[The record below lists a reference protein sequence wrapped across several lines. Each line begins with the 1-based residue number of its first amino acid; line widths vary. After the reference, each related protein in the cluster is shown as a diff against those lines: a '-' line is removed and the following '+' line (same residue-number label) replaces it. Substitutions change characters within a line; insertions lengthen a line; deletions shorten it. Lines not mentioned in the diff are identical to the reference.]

1 MDGKDVAEQAYKNGY
16 EQGKADAAKEIFKTV
31 YGFTAYEEVGIR
43 YLIRAEAEKYGVSLP
58 KQPRKGLNGF
68 EK

>member
-1 MDGKDVAEQAYKNGY
+1 MDNKDVAEQAYKNGY
-16 EQGKADAAKEIFKTV
+16 EQGKADAAKAIFTKI

-43 YLIRAEAEKYGVSLP
+43 YLIRAEAETWGVSLP